1 MFHWDDWE
9 WLFPLD
15 CTDSG
20 SDPEFH
26 TQRLIYSVP
35 WTKILSL
42 QGKHKTRE
50 ENSRAASTENL
61 FSSLVSCL
69 CWFVWILFQ
78 LFVRV
83 WTAIIFPWSNSLRLG
98 QVRLLW
104 TGLVFSFW
112 PQGQTWTLR
121 NFTRQPF
128 TTRPKWKTWIWW
140 RCWLNLEETFTQGT
154 TEGRNHRITPGAA
167 VPQQSALSTM
177 KVSETRSPAPEIGW
191 LLTPLHHVMVLDLL
205 WFLYPGSS
213 SYRGAEFLVAHVR
226 QLAVGYSSA
235 SLWLSDS
242 GKMVQILS
250 SLNSGPSHVSAS
262 AFMLWCIKSC
272 QGNCLVENS
281 FYLGQETC

>member
-9 WLFPLD
+9 QLFALD

-20 SDPEFH
+20 SNPEFH

-69 CWFVWILFQ
+69 CCFVWISFQ
-78 LFVRV
+78 LLVRV

-112 PQGQTWTLR
+112 PHRGKRERCETSRDSPPPRGQSEKR
-121 NFTRQPF
+121 GSGGDAH
-128 TTRPKWKTWIWW
+128 WIW
-140 RCWLNLEETFTQGT
+140 RKHLRKGQPREEAVGLHLE
-154 TEGRNHRITPGAA
+154 
-167 VPQQSALSTM
+167 QQSHS
-177 KVSETRSPAPEIGW
+177 KVLW
-191 LLTPLHHVMVLDLL
+191 VL
-205 WFLYPGSS
+205 
-213 SYRGAEFLVAHVR
+213 R
-226 QLAVGYSSA
+226 
-235 SLWLSDS
+235 
-242 GKMVQILS
+242 K
-250 SLNSGPSHVSAS
+250 
-262 AFMLWCIKSC
+262 
-272 QGNCLVENS
+272 
-281 FYLGQETC
+281 